1 MVKVVFR
8 VVEEIGL
15 ERIGNLVEFGL
26 LNFQLGLDLEG
37 S

>member
-1 MVKVVFR
+1 MVKVVSR
-8 VVEEIGL
+8 VEKEIGL

-37 S
+37 R